1 MQERRG
7 WIRRALDETP
17 APAPQAAT
25 GAAPAA
31 ERATTIEHGCEIEG
45 TFQLP
50 GPLVVDGHFRGAIEC
65 RDSVTVREQ
74 GSVEARIRGRSVEIR
89 GAVVGDVEA
98 QREVV
103 LRSGARLHGDV
114 KTPSLVVERGA
125 FWTGRTEMYRPQ
137 AVVRDRGEPA
147 RAGEA
152 PQDRGAPGASTPRP
166 SASDA

>member
-7 WIRRALDETP
+7 WIRRALDE
-17 APAPQAAT
+17 APPPPPAAT
-25 GAAPAA
+25 TAAAPAGATPADA

-50 GPLVVDGHFRGAIEC
+50 GPLVVDGHFRGAIVC
-65 RDSVTVREQ
+65 RAAVIVREH
-74 GSVEARIRGRSVEIR
+74 GSVEAQIRARSVEIR
-89 GAVVGDVEA
+89 GAVVGDVEGL
-98 QREVV
+98 REVV

-137 AVVRDRGEPA
+137 AVAREHAEETAASPGVRPDRL
-147 RAGEA
+147 A
-152 PQDRGAPGASTPRP
+152 PNAD
-166 SASDA
+166 